1 MSDFVGIFVP
11 TKGVIDKMTPIFYL
25 NIKKPKKMKR
35 FIFALAL
42 AGIAGGATAQTTS
55 DNSTFEAVPTSKY
68 SVATNSFWS
77 NWFLQVGFTW
87 NAFYDNAEVGDG
99 YKWSKRPWKGFRS
112 APGMTI
118 ALGKWFTP
126 GLGLRTKLDGFWGKT
141 VAPEY
146 LNGGKEPNNNQFKY
160 WMLNEQ
166 AIFNLSNLFCGYKEN
181 RIWNISVYAGSG
193 IARNMSDNKYS
204 MILSGGLLNTFRIN
218 KTMSAFVDVQ
228 LAYGG
233 DVINDLTGASSGEH
247 SSRLK
252 NHDLVVSPQIGL
264 SFNLGKNRFKPV
276 PDVDAILAQHKAQMD
291 DMNARLKNA
300 EDENAK
306 LKDELNN
313 RPAEQ
318 PAQETTSEVSGAAYS
333 VFFNI
338 NSARLNSHKDILNLQ
353 SVADFAKA
361 NNDVQ
366 VICDGYADS
375 KTGSAS
381 YNQKLS
387 QKRAQAVANKLIE
400 MGVPSSQISVNGLG
414 GVKDVTP
421 FKYNRRVI
429 VRVK

>member
-1 MSDFVGIFVP
+1 
-11 TKGVIDKMTPIFYL
+11 
-25 NIKKPKKMKR
+25 MKR

-42 AGIAGGATAQTTS
+42 AGMAGGAMAQTAT

-99 YKWSKRPWKGFRS
+99 IAFSKRPWKSFRS
-112 APGMTI
+112 NPGMTI

-126 GLGLRTKLDGFWGKT
+126 GLGLRTKLDGFWGKQVVST
-141 VAPEY
+141 
-146 LNGGKEPNNNQFKY
+146 NSNRNDIKY

-166 AIFNLSNLFCGYKEN
+166 AIFNLSNLFCGYKES
-181 RIWNISVYAGSG
+181 RVWNLSLYAGPG
-193 IARNMSDNKYS
+193 IARNMSDNAYS
-204 MILSGGLLNTFRIN
+204 MVISGGMLNTWRIN
-218 KTMSAFVDVQ
+218 KTINAFFDIQ
-228 LAYGG
+228 LAYGAEG
-233 DVINDLTGASSGEH
+233 NHPNDLTGAYSRYTT
-247 SSRLK
+247 SSRFK
-252 NHDLVVSPQIGL
+252 KHDLIVSPQIGL

-313 RPAEQ
+313 RPAE
-318 PAQETTSEVSGAAYS
+318 PTQENGKEIAGTTYS

-338 NSARLNSHKDILNLQ
+338 NSAKLNSHKDVVNLQ

-361 NNDVQ
+361 NNDVT

-375 KTGSAS
+375 KTGTAA

-387 QKRAQAVANKLIE
+387 QRRAQAVADKLIE
-400 MGVPSSQISVNGLG
+400 MGVPSSQITVNGLG
-414 GVKDVTP
+414 GVKELSPV
-421 FKYNRRVI
+421 KYNRRVI
-429 VRVK
+429 IRVK

>member
-1 MSDFVGIFVP
+1 
-11 TKGVIDKMTPIFYL
+11 
-25 NIKKPKKMKR
+25 MKR

-42 AGIAGGATAQTTS
+42 VGMASGAMAQTTT
-55 DNSTFEAVPTSKY
+55 DNSTFETLPTSKY

-87 NAFYDNAEVGDG
+87 NSFYDNAEVNDG
-99 YKWSKRPWKGFRS
+99 YNWSKGPFKSFRS
-112 APGMTI
+112 APGMSI

-126 GLGLRTKLDGFWGKT
+126 GLGLRTKLDGFWGKS
-141 VAPEY
+141 VVS
-146 LNGGKEPNNNQFKY
+146 NNSSDNKFKY

-166 AIFNLSNLFCGYKEN
+166 ALFNLSNLFCGYKES
-181 RIWNISVYAGSG
+181 RVWNISLYAGPG
-193 IARNMSDNKYS
+193 IARNMSRGVYT
-204 MILSGGLLNTFRIN
+204 MTFTTGMLNTWRIN
-218 KTMSAFVDVQ
+218 RVMNAFLDIQ
-228 LAYGG
+228 LAYGVDG
-233 DVINDLTGASSGEH
+233 ATSGDLTGATSPYPS

-252 NHDLVVSPQIGL
+252 NHDLIVSPQIGL

-318 PAQETTSEVSGAAYS
+318 PVQTQESEFAGTDYS

-338 NSARLNSHKDILNLQ
+338 NSAKLSSHKDVLNLQ

-361 NNDVQ
+361 NSDAK
-366 VICDGYADS
+366 VICEGYADS
-375 KTGSAS
+375 KTGSAA

-387 QKRAQAVANKLIE
+387 QRRAQTVANKLVE
-400 MGVPSSQISVNGLG
+400 MGVPSSQITVNGLG
-414 GVKDVTP
+414 GVKDLTP

>member
-1 MSDFVGIFVP
+1 
-11 TKGVIDKMTPIFYL
+11 
-25 NIKKPKKMKR
+25 MKR

-42 AGIAGGATAQTTS
+42 ASMAGGAMAQTTN
-55 DNSTFEAVPTSKY
+55 DNSTFGAVPTSKY

-87 NAFYDNAEVGDG
+87 NTFYDNAEVGDG
-99 YKWSKRPWKGFRS
+99 LKFSKNPFKGFRS
-112 APGMTI
+112 SPGMTI

-126 GLGLRTKLDGFWGKT
+126 GLGLRTKLDGFWGKQVT
-141 VAPEY
+141 ST
-146 LNGGKEPNNNQFKY
+146 NSSNNEFKY

-166 AIFNLSNLFCGYKEN
+166 AVFNLSNLFCGYKES
-181 RIWNISVYAGSG
+181 RVWNISLYAGPG
-193 IARNMSDNKYS
+193 IARNMSNNSYS
-204 MILSGGLLNTFRIN
+204 MVMTGGMLNTWRIN
-218 KTMSAFVDVQ
+218 KTINAFLDVQ
-228 LAYGG
+228 LAYGAEGNAAG
-233 DVINDLTGASSGEH
+233 DFTGAYSHNPS

-252 NHDLVVSPQIGL
+252 GHDLIVSPQIGL

-318 PAQETTSEVSGAAYS
+318 PAQESKEVAGTTYS
-333 VFFNI
+333 VFFDI
-338 NSARLNSHKDILNLQ
+338 NSAKLASHKDIVNLQ

-361 NNDVQ
+361 NNDVT
-366 VICDGYADS
+366 VVCDGYADS
-375 KTGSAS
+375 KTGKPA

-387 QKRAQAVANKLIE
+387 LKRAQTVANKLIE
-400 MGVPSSQISVNGLG
+400 MGVPSNQVTVNGLG
-414 GVKDVTP
+414 GVKDLSP
-421 FKYNRRVI
+421 AKYNRRVI